1 MYWLSIVVEQDTS
14 IFRGLGQQAFIFPQF
29 LWVKNLGLPDA
40 SASRTTVGSRLDQ
53 EKIHFQ
59 DSQVVV
65 IGFSSSEVVAFE
77 IGWDLG
83 PSPRVFTLAPGQ
95 MPPLATEYKETI
107 QDEKLLHACTFVA
120 GRNNKIQKATN
131 QLHF

>member
-1 MYWLSIVVEQDTS
+1 M
-14 IFRGLGQQAFIFPQF
+14 
-29 LWVKNLGLPDA
+29 WVKNLGLPDA